1 MKRDTFSPSALQRT
15 SLISAGVGIVLGISY
30 TILTLNLPEA
40 AIGRPNAPKAFPLAL
55 GILITLLSVALLVQQ
70 IMKVRAES
78 ASRHPSQEKTQGI
91 FPLEHHTKQI
101 IITVINGVLYGL
113 LFSRIGYVLSTII
126 FLGGELL
133 LFNGKKKWK
142 TVLIVSLIFSLF
154 IYILFNKLLGV
165 YLPRMPIIG
174 F

>member
-1 MKRDTFSPSALQRT
+1 MERDTFSPNALQRT
-15 SLISAGVGIVLGISY
+15 SLISAGVGIVLGIAY
-30 TILTLNLPEA
+30 TILTLSLPYA

-55 GILITLLSVALLVQQ
+55 GILMTLLSAALLVQQ
-70 IMKVRAES
+70 VMKVRADS
-78 ASRHPSQEKTQGI
+78 AIKHPSQEKKKGI

-101 IITVINGVLYGL
+101 IITVINGVFYGL
-113 LFSRIGYVLSTII
+113 LFSRIGYVLSTFI

-133 LFNGKKKWK
+133 LFNGKRKWR

>member
-1 MKRDTFSPSALQRT
+1 MKRDTFAPNPVQKI
-15 SLISAGVGIVLGISY
+15 SLISAGAGMILGIAY
-30 TILTLNLPEA
+30 TVLTLNLPEA

-55 GILITLLSVALLVQQ
+55 GVLMILLSVALLVQQ
-70 IMKVRAES
+70 IMKVRSDS
-78 ASRHPSQEKTQGI
+78 AAGITTKERAQGRK
-91 FPLEHHTKQI
+91 PLDQHTKQI
-101 IITVINGVLYGL
+101 MITVANGVLYGM
-113 LFSRIGYVLSTII
+113 LFSEIGYVLSTLV
-126 FLGGELL
+126 FLGIELF

-142 TVLIVSLIFSLF
+142 TVLIVSLVFSLF